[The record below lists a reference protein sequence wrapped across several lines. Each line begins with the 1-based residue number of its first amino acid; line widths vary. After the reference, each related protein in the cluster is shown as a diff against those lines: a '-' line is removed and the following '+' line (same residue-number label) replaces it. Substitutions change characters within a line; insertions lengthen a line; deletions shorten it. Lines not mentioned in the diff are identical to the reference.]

1 MFDKSLYITEM
12 TKLIDEACQRFVE
25 EHPNVVVFTVAIW
38 TDPGAAASAIS
49 FDTAAHSAEQM
60 AQGEI
65 WAKKHY
71 DRLMAAGEIEQ
82 AKLFAPS
89 KPDAR
94 NCSPADFKYR
104 DYGEL
109 DNKAFPYLWNEKTE
123 GKYWDELEPAILQVG
138 EASLTILKQLKL
150 HPRAELGMN
159 GPRDWYEHT
168 WDLGAS

>member
-1 MFDKSLYITEM
+1 MFNKSLYISEM
-12 TKLIDEACQRFVE
+12 TKLIDEACQRFVK
-25 EHPNVVVFTVAIW
+25 EHADVVVFTVAIW

-49 FDTAAHSAEQM
+49 FDTATHSAEQI
-60 AQGEI
+60 ALGDAS
-65 WAKKHY
+65 AKKHY
-71 DRLMAAGEIEQ
+71 DRLMAAGDVEQ

-109 DNKAFPYLWNEKTE
+109 DNKAFPFLWNEKAE
-123 GKYWDELEPAILQVG
+123 GNYWDELEAAILQVG
-138 EASLTILKQLKL
+138 EMSLALLKQLRL
-150 HPRAELGMN
+150 HPKAELGMN

-168 WDLGAS
+168 WDLGVS